1 MTDVYA
7 NVGKWLTVPEVAEIM
22 QISTGKVSRLLQE
35 HALLSVRR
43 DSKELIPAELL
54 VDAEPLHSLKG
65 TILVLIDA
73 GFTPESAAT
82 WLYSDNDSLGMT
94 PIAALLAGRR
104 AEIRRLAQ
112 ALAL

>member
-7 NVGKWLTVPEVAEIM
+7 GVSQWLSIPEVAEIM

-35 HALLSVRR
+35 HALISVRR
-43 DSKELIPAELL
+43 DGKEMIPAELL
-54 VDAEPLHSLKG
+54 VEAEPLHSLKG
-65 TILVLIDA
+65 TVLVLLDA
-73 GFTPESAAT
+73 GFSAESANE
-82 WLYSDNDSLGMT
+82 WLYTENDSLGMT